1 MSVSIKNIAQGNL
14 FRYAWWS
21 LCRKQ
26 KEMKQRAAHVDA
38 MNQMAERLGMVNT
51 HYLNPQGLVE
61 NGAYCM
67 TTARDLC
74 LLTNAALQNKKLR
87 SFYAK
92 EYEITRHVPTVLC
105 LETIRKKRVVA
116 KIAESEINGHPILL
130 EKTGGGDTHYALL
143 MAVDIDGTIVCGA
156 IMEAKDEDH
165 RYPAMCELMT
175 GVEQI
180 LKGKKLTKNCV
191 DSAKTGCAYVV
202 EKDGSLR
209 CIYEQ
214 NPDDVYPTMST
225 AKMMTVYI
233 AIDGLNESEYTTIT
247 PYDVEGTGIG
257 DFLYRW
263 DRISVRDLIYL
274 CLLPSCCVAAN
285 AIARL
290 NGKRILNTQK

>member
-1 MSVSIKNIAQGNL
+1 MDFSIKNIAQGNL
-14 FRYAWWS
+14 FRYLWWS
-21 LCRKQ
+21 IFSKQ
-26 KEMKQRAAHVDA
+26 KELKYRAAHVDA
-38 MNQMAERLGMVNT
+38 MNRMADSLGMVNT
-51 HYLNPQGLVE
+51 HYINPQGLLE
-61 NGAYCM
+61 GGAYCM

-74 LLTNAALQNKKLR
+74 LLANAALHNEKLR

-92 EYEITRHVPTVLC
+92 EYDITRHVPTFLHFK
-105 LETIRKKRVVA
+105 TIRKKNIVA

-156 IMEAKDEDH
+156 IMEAKDEEH
-165 RYPAMCELMT
+165 RYPAMCELMEE
-175 GVEQI
+175 VEQI
-180 LKGKKLTKNCV
+180 LKGKKLTKDCV
-191 DSAKTGCAYVV
+191 DSAKTACAYVI

-233 AIDGLNESEYTTIT
+233 AINDLNVFEDTIIT

-285 AIARL
+285 AIARI